1 MGRTIFAIEDY
12 SDIETRE
19 QTGVV
24 PEDKPRLFFAF
35 SSDKGPEEYKR
46 NLDRNTVEALY
57 ITNKKTIFQKHGQPL
72 LGTASCVNSGGLADC
87 KRIVATDSK
96 LAHICIAAR
105 VKKENVPDIAG
116 YSATGDP
123 IYQYYMVGGGIT
135 TNSSLADPSLPD
147 PLVYKSVAM
156 ITYEASVLSIAGNDP
171 DAFATA
177 FDTYCQSVAPD
188 PRNVYPTDGT
198 EGYYPLFVLT
208 DNGRGVSNKKIVLEA
223 DWSRGSHTDFM
234 KYILKVFEEGR
245 KLENYAFSFN
255 QDIDENKV
263 NLSISNIVRKYGLQI
278 RCRQFD
284 RQLRAFSENVAFIAG
299 ITSED
304 FINSDIL
311 NALDEN
317 MEQYDKIQISTSS
330 IDFSQGIALL
340 NGDNGDFGDSPL
352 ESVTYTARLV
362 EAFNGSSDVRNY
374 DEIYDLDNYRIDAIF
389 DQNYPEPVK
398 RAIEDL
404 VEFRQDCFYFRDMG
418 LGLTSLGQ
426 IQYANT
432 VNLKSRFC
440 ATYHNSWD
448 IEDPFSYKP
457 ITVTATY
464 SLINRFVTHFLNG
477 VSRPFAGIPFN
488 IAWTSDEIIEG
499 SVNFN
504 PKNVPGTDQIQWFKD
519 NRINYAVYY
528 NGTLSMEAEFTS
540 QTRNTQLT
548 WINNVLSLQ
557 AIMRDVRMWCPKNR
571 YRWITT
577 KDLSDYQNDVNAV
590 LEKHSGNYQTLE
602 LVYAKDANYENNK
615 IYYAYIYVRFYNHI
629 EDEFF
634 RIAVLKTNGSGYEDS
649 IALNTGSSTSY

>member
-135 TNSSLADPSLPD
+135 TDSSQADPSLPD

-156 ITYEASVLSIAGNDP
+156 ITYEASVLAIDGNDP

-188 PRNVYPTDGT
+188 HNNIYPVDGT
-198 EGYYPLFVLT
+198 EGYYPLFILT
-208 DNGRGVSNKKIVLEA
+208 DNGRGVSNKKIIIEA
-223 DWSRGSHTDFM
+223 DWSRGRPIDFM
-234 KYILKVFEEGR
+234 KYILKVYEEGR
-245 KLENYAFSFN
+245 KLETYAFSFN

-263 NLSISNIVRKYGLQI
+263 NLSIANIVRKYGLQI

-284 RQLRAFSENVAFIAG
+284 RQIRAFSENVAFIAG
-299 ITSED
+299 MTSED

-352 ESVTYTARLV
+352 ESVTYTARMV

-418 LGLTSLGQ
+418 LGLTSL
-426 IQYANT
+426 
-432 VNLKSRFC
+432 
-440 ATYHNSWD
+440 
-448 IEDPFSYKP
+448 
-457 ITVTATY
+457 
-464 SLINRFVTHFLNG
+464 
-477 VSRPFAGIPFN
+477 
-488 IAWTSDEIIEG
+488 
-499 SVNFN
+499 
-504 PKNVPGTDQIQWFKD
+504 
-519 NRINYAVYY
+519 
-528 NGTLSMEAEFTS
+528 
-540 QTRNTQLT
+540 
-548 WINNVLSLQ
+548 
-557 AIMRDVRMWCPKNR
+557 
-571 YRWITT
+571 
-577 KDLSDYQNDVNAV
+577 
-590 LEKHSGNYQTLE
+590 
-602 LVYAKDANYENNK
+602 
-615 IYYAYIYVRFYNHI
+615 
-629 EDEFF
+629 
-634 RIAVLKTNGSGYEDS
+634 
-649 IALNTGSSTSY
+649 